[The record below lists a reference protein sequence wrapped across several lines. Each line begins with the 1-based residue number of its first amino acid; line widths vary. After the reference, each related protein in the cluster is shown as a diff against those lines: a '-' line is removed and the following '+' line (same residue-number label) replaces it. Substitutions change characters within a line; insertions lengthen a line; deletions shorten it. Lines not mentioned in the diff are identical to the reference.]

1 MCKKLIEL
9 AGNATQHFFMF
20 FSFVLFFGVYV
31 NRRTYMQTYNPPWWE
46 GRVVLETPL
55 PLDFFF
61 VAVLRCFE
69 KIIPVIDSLLCTLQ
83 DIR

>member
-1 MCKKLIEL
+1 
-9 AGNATQHFFMF
+9 
-20 FSFVLFFGVYV
+20 
-31 NRRTYMQTYNPPWWE
+31 MQTYNPPWWE